1 MVSCVTLKG
10 WQSSDVGTD
19 VAKEENM
26 VVVIGSKFTSIII
39 PIAPT
44 TVGFIE
50 YVSASQHIVEMRREL
65 EQSVIVGAR
74 MRVRHIEKTLTTVH
88 HNDNLTY
95 QPVFQ
100 VIALRLVCACVAIE
114 PQHVGG
120 EVAEIDVALVIHM
133 EIARL
138 ELLVVNIHRA
148 ETVVKCYQVALAVLI
163 CRMEN
168 VILGQV
174 AAKVEDGNRRRNAC
188 GSETVP
194 IQKII
199 YIVFRYQRVV
209 EIQVFIILF
218 GQGEKDIREEGRVAD
233 QLQAVDLRRL
243 PIVCMKNLLPDNIA
257 LRRDFHDARVG
268 ILRLPAMRRERQQ
281 FLSVDG
287 GAVGKLPGN
296 IKIALRIGDGADD
309 VVPILARRF
318 LAGVRFHP
326 VEMLGVG
333 GEGQHDERRQ
343 QNDSLD
349 CFHFEYC
356 FNCLD

>member
-1 MVSCVTLKG
+1 MG
-10 WQSSDVGTD
+10 D
-19 VAKEENM
+19 
-26 VVVIGSKFTSIII
+26 
-39 PIAPT
+39 
-44 TVGFIE
+44 
-50 YVSASQHIVEMRREL
+50 RR
-65 EQSVIVGAR
+65 
-74 MRVRHIEKTLTTVH
+74 IEKTLTTVH

-95 QPVFQ
+95 QSVFQ
-100 VIALRLVCACVAIE
+100 VIELRLVFASVAIQ
-114 PQHVGG
+114 PQQVVGK
-120 EVAEIDVALVIHM
+120 VSEIDVALVVHM

-163 CRMEN
+163 CHVEN
-168 VILGQV
+168 VVLCQV
-174 AAKVEDGNRRRNAC
+174 AVKVEDGNRRRNAC

-199 YIVFRYQRVV
+199 YIVFRYQRIV

-218 GQGEKDIREEGRVAD
+218 GQGEEDIREEGRVAD
-233 QLQAVDLRRL
+233 QLQTVDLRRI
-243 PIVCMKNLLPDNIA
+243 PIVRMKYLPPDDIS

-268 ILRLPAMRRERQQ
+268 ILGLRAVRRERQQ
-281 FLSVDG
+281 VLPVDG
-287 GAVGKLPGN
+287 SAVGELSGD
-296 IKIALRIGDGADD
+296 IEVALRIGDGADD

-326 VEMLGVG
+326 VEVLGMS
-333 GEGQHDERRQ
+333 GEGQHDERCQ